1 MITSQTRSI
10 RRIAHVTTGLSP
22 HEPKGAK
29 EIAMIRRTEI
39 AGSHPVS
46 RRRGVV
52 LVVVLAMLGLLAV
65 IGVSFATYSNQAQ
78 IASRR
83 FVANTKANV
92 DPDSLLNYA
101 MEQLIND
108 SNNRLSALR
117 GHSLKRDMYGND
129 SVFHGIITTVPLVSA
144 NNFPK
149 PQVPPTITAVTTNV
163 TADPLTGRPLS
174 RPAMMVQTNI
184 PVTGTPF
191 DGYDFTRWVM
201 KVAICTGFDP
211 YGRPLN
217 QNPNFLTQT
226 VEVLNGAWA
235 PALQAGGFRRLLIAQ
250 PDTNAGMAQVGPNIY
265 FALDGRFLRSFNGSG
280 VTFMTFP
287 GSGVPQDWGVYPN
300 MRLNSGVLDSV
311 SGLFRPSGL
320 PSNPDLPI
328 APGLDEDYDA
338 ADLENWFLALQS
350 ADGSITLPSF
360 HRPGIL
366 RYDMST
372 FNPQAPATWGNYL
385 LNNDWRV
392 SLPAGAPTPVQLA
405 AYASSAAKFLRPRAA
420 DGHDRNTF
428 PDLVPDMRPRTISTN
443 SPNPTLGQV
452 GWFESDP
459 TTGVPIGATPDD
471 WVFHPGYDVDN
482 DGDGYNDS
490 VWLDLGFP
498 VQTDANGKKYK
509 PLFAFLVV
517 GLNGRLP
524 LNTAGNLHDR
534 DIGVTVADRDF
545 GPAVAS
551 AVPGVPKFNHTSHLG
566 TSPTEVNPKFA
577 LRNTVSQT
585 ADASFREI
593 VSTQGLR
600 GMLAGSRNG
609 PTALPGRW
617 GDARYLQAYVGTLL
631 PNVDPRI
638 GPEVNSLF
646 GNPVRPG
653 KSMPFLPGGASLP
666 SSITADSSDDD
677 ADTLDFLPDVVP
689 AGNGAILSPERA
701 DSTYPATSRNLLLAV
716 ERQRRYV
723 TPADPVGTGRLIPW
737 NRPPAFY
744 PGFMTNYVPTMPGI
758 VPAQI
763 TMLANQLGA
772 TAWYGRG
779 ADSRGRVGYF
789 GYYRAPGVSVPEIPP
804 PLMGQTTVRIE
815 SSLLNPLHG
824 YEAHRN
830 PLMIQ
835 DPESLV
841 QGGGFNAAAPFNFG
855 DGWEFAQ
862 LPQTLPFPFSNI
874 VTIPN
879 NKVPA
884 ASFPPTNVRGTF
896 TRDIASDATTINGF
910 LPALPT
916 PGGLLNRDEADEQN
930 LYDSND
936 QFDQPFRASDL
947 ADLYL
952 MGSTYD
958 SMSTPTES
966 RVANLF
972 TTAEAMHLAGKP
984 NPTYQNLVESAEVQ
998 NFKRW
1003 PVSPRKLFAHETWDT
1018 NRFSWSPDNPGGAFA
1033 ATPLLAGNANFLP
1046 NQSASA
1052 PNLSANAAGDFLQF
1066 PTPSLALGDRRINLN
1081 FPLPAYDYQAVPST
1095 PRHVEPT
1102 RLKWLRET
1110 YQLMQRVLPPKS
1122 VDTPLE
1128 KAHLA
1133 QFLVNVIDYR
1143 DPDAV
1148 MTLFSAVDPNTSA
1161 LGHGLYETIAA
1172 PGVPSV
1178 IVESLTGP
1186 PANTKPL
1193 DLWGMEYNPVAINEV
1208 LAYEYKYWGADG
1220 TQAER
1225 QHRRLFIELVNTL
1238 TASDIGGSNIA
1249 TPDSADMNMRGWDF
1263 VVVQDSN
1270 GTTPDATGR
1279 PNPFTGQLP
1288 TAADGIT
1295 PLGRIGSRASVAV
1308 PVSGVPGQPLP
1319 VGKEVKA
1326 MRMNAAGNGTNVI
1339 LSVFGNSQAPDP
1351 AVERNSPDTYLTSA
1365 QYTPRVVFNQSAAYD
1380 QLLPDI
1386 GQVTETEEGRFFWLY
1401 LRRPADPADPASP
1414 LVVVDSMRFPYM
1426 VSDAT
1431 RTDPMTPAFTV
1442 SNTRLY
1448 SVQRMQPYRGAHA
1461 VRNDTATQYFPFD
1474 AYGYSEQAS
1483 LTDDQDQAD
1492 SNTHQI
1498 GYAGAG
1504 QRTIVS
1510 DERMRHTIGD
1520 TNSRNET
1527 WESFSFADRDFQSVG
1542 ELLLVPAVGPGR
1554 FTKMFVENQPLLGAG
1569 RRSATPRTRPDD
1581 NPPNYSVSQPSYSAN
1596 YGTLLRDEPSVF
1608 PYLSDRFFYTGANQF
1623 LTGYTAP
1630 FQSVNGSGTVP
1641 AILAPAGTSM
1651 YGSPSA
1657 DGWHRILEFFEVP
1670 SSMNGA
1676 IGPVTEGE
1684 NGDWFRQTR
1693 VPGKLNLNLIVDEE
1707 VFMGLIDDAR
1717 LNLAEIDTTLDAN
1730 GNPIDQPPRIATG
1743 QFLDNNGVVQPM
1755 FMAMPNRGYPVD
1767 PNGRPP
1773 VKSPFPMKQ
1782 AFSDFLK
1789 LRHGGSGNLLAFGQ
1803 EPTGTP
1809 TARERPFRSLAF
1821 PDVNFTVLRPGA
1833 IPPSPFTLPGFRAN
1847 TEGFGTTRQN
1857 GLLYLHNFEANV
1869 ADNQIL
1875 VLRAPGAANTLN
1887 PPYLGDPGVRNIFL
1901 DYSAQFA
1908 YAQPPPVPFRRLFQI
1923 PDAHIGYTSQQRDWD
1938 RNSNA
1943 SMFGNPVVNQ
1953 TVAHYSLS
1961 TSGNRF
1967 FTDFLLP
1974 NGQFNT
1980 LTNDVLDNQNPTK
1993 AIWPP
1998 ATLFVPSNVLTA
2010 KTDLTAIPSSAQP
2023 TGTPP
2028 VPPTA
2033 LDPTTLPRP
2042 LLGANLYQSPRRVQI
2057 MGQPD
2062 SYALD
2067 KVEDRRQHPM
2077 FRTELIQKVMNLTTV
2092 RTHQFAVY
2100 MTVGFF
2106 EVKKEGNAN
2115 TMQPDILGPE
2125 IDKNSRY
2132 TTFTIV
2138 DRTRAEGFNPLNP
2151 GNYRDLIEYERRL
2164 K

>member
-1 MITSQTRSI
+1 MITSQIRSI
-10 RRIAHVTTGLSP
+10 RRIARVTTGRSP
-22 HEPKGAK
+22 HEPMGAK
-29 EIAMIRRTEI
+29 DIAMIRRTEI
-39 AGSHPVS
+39 AGSSRVS
-46 RRRGVV
+46 GRRGVV

-83 FVANTKANV
+83 FIANTKANI

-117 GHSLKRDMYGND
+117 GHSLKRDVYGND
-129 SVFHGIITTVPLVSA
+129 SIFHGIITTVPLVSA

-163 TADPLTGRPLS
+163 TSDPLTGRPLS
-174 RPAMMVQTNI
+174 RPAMLVQTNI

-211 YGRPLN
+211 FGRPLN
-217 QNPNFLTQT
+217 QNPNFLSQT

-265 FALDGRFLRSFNGSG
+265 FALDGRFLRSYNGSG
-280 VTFMTFP
+280 VSFTDIGGITH
-287 GSGVPQDWGVYPN
+287 DWGVYPN
-300 MRLNSGVLDSV
+300 MRLNAASNIADPI

-320 PSNPDLPI
+320 PSNPDLPV

-360 HRPGIL
+360 HRPGII

-372 FNPQAPATWGNYL
+372 YNLQAPGTWGNYL
-385 LNNDWRV
+385 LNNDWTQR
-392 SLPAGAPTPVQLA
+392 LPAGAPTAAQLA
-405 AYASSAAKFLRPRAA
+405 TYASSAAKFLRPRAA
-420 DGHDRNTF
+420 DGHDRTTF

-443 SPNPTLGQV
+443 TPNPTLGQL
-452 GWFESDP
+452 GWFETDP
-459 TTGVPIGATPDD
+459 TTGVPVGATPDD

-509 PLFAFLVV
+509 PLFAFLIV

-534 DIGVTVADRDF
+534 DIGVAVVDRDY

-551 AVPGVPKFNHTSHLG
+551 ATPGVPKFNHASHLG
-566 TSPTEVNPKFA
+566 TSPSEVNPKFA

-585 ADASFREI
+585 ADAAFREI
-593 VSTQGLR
+593 LSTLGLR
-600 GMLAGSRNG
+600 GMLAGARDGS
-609 PTALPGRW
+609 TALPGRW
-617 GDARYLQAYVGTLL
+617 GDARYLQAYIGRLL
-631 PNVDPRI
+631 PTVDPRI
-638 GPEVNSLF
+638 GPEVNTLF

-653 KSMPFLPGGASLP
+653 KSVPFLTGGAALP
-666 SSITADSSDDD
+666 STISPDSSDDD

-689 AGNGAILSPERA
+689 AGNGAFLSPERA

-744 PGFMTNYVPTMPGI
+744 PGYVTNYVPTMPGI
-758 VPAQI
+758 QPAEV

-772 TAWYGRG
+772 AAWYGRG

-789 GYYRAPGVSVPEIPP
+789 GYYRAPGVSVAEIPP
-804 PLMGQTTVRIE
+804 PTMGQTTVRID

-835 DPESLV
+835 DPQAV
-841 QGGGFNAAAPFNFG
+841 IQGGGFNAAAPFNFG
-855 DGWEFAQ
+855 DGWESAQ
-862 LPQTLPFPFSNI
+862 LPQTLPYPYSGI
-874 VTIPN
+874 VTIAN
-879 NKVPA
+879 NKIPA
-884 ASFPPTNVRGTF
+884 ANYPAPTVRGTF
-896 TRDIASDATTINGF
+896 TRDIASDVTTINGF
-910 LPALPT
+910 LPAAVT

-930 LYDSND
+930 LYDTND

-952 MGSTYD
+952 QGSTYD
-958 SMSTPTES
+958 ASSSPTVS

-984 NPTYQNLVESAEVQ
+984 NPTYQNLAESLEIQ

-1003 PVSPRKLFAHETWDT
+1003 PVSPRKMFAHESWDT
-1018 NRFSWSPDNPGGAFA
+1018 NRFSWSPDNPGGAFG

-1081 FPLPAYDYQAVPST
+1081 FPLPAYDYQAVPSI

-1148 MTLFSAVDPNTSA
+1148 MTLFSAIDPNTSA

-1186 PANTKPL
+1186 PANSKPL

-1208 LAYEYKYWGADG
+1208 LAYEFKYWGADG

-1225 QHRRLFIELVNTL
+1225 QHRRLFIELANTL
-1238 TASDIGGSNIA
+1238 TASDIGGTDIN
-1249 TPDSADMNMRGWDF
+1249 TPDSADLNMLGWDF
-1263 VVVQDSN
+1263 VVVQDSD

-1279 PNPFTGQLP
+1279 PDPFTGQLP

-1295 PLGRIGSRASVAV
+1295 PLGKIGTRASVAV
-1308 PVSGVPGQPLP
+1308 PVSGTAGQPLLA
-1319 VGKEVKA
+1319 GKEVKA
-1326 MRMNAAGNGTNVI
+1326 MRMNAAGNGTNVVFT
-1339 LSVFGNSQAPDP
+1339 VFGNSQAPDP
-1351 AVERNSPDTYLTSA
+1351 TVERNAPDTYLTNLLHA
-1365 QYTPRVVFNQSAAYD
+1365 PRVVFNQSASYD

-1386 GQVTETEEGRFFWLY
+1386 GQVTETEEGRYFWLY
-1401 LRRPADPADPASP
+1401 LRRPADPADPTSP

-1426 VSDAT
+1426 VTDAE
-1431 RTDPMTPAFTV
+1431 RTDPMTPTIDQ
-1442 SNTRLY
+1442 SDTRVY
-1448 SVQRMQPYRGAHA
+1448 SVQRLQPYRGAHA
-1461 VRNDTATQYFPFD
+1461 VRNDTATPYFPYD
-1474 AYGYSEQAS
+1474 AYGYSEQGA
-1483 LTDDQDQAD
+1483 LTDDDTNAD

-1498 GYAGAG
+1498 GYAGSV
-1504 QRTIVS
+1504 QKTIVS

-1527 WESFSFADRDFQSVG
+1527 WENYPFADRDFQSVG
-1542 ELLLVPAVGPGR
+1542 ELLLVPSVGPGR

-1569 RRSATPRTRPDD
+1569 RRSANPRTKPDD
-1581 NPPNYSVSQPSYSAN
+1581 NPRNYSVSDPRYSAN

-1608 PYLSDRFFYTGANQF
+1608 PYLSDRFFYTGANQY
-1623 LTGYTAP
+1623 LLGYEAP
-1630 FQSVNGSGTVP
+1630 FQSVSGAGTVP
-1641 AILAPAGTSM
+1641 AILAPSGTSM

-1657 DGWHRILEFFEVP
+1657 DGWHRMLEFFEVP

-1693 VPGKLNLNLIVDEE
+1693 VPGKVNLNLIVDEE
-1707 VFMGLIDDAR
+1707 VFMGLFDEAR
-1717 LNLAEIDTTLDAN
+1717 LNLAEIDTMTDS
-1730 GNPIDQPPRIATG
+1730 PPRVATG
-1743 QFLDNNGVVQPM
+1743 QYLDNNGVVQPM
-1755 FMAMPNRGYPVD
+1755 YMTMPNRGYPVD
-1767 PNGRPP
+1767 PTGRVPA
-1773 VKSPFPMKQ
+1773 VSPFPMKQ

-1809 TARERPFRSLAF
+1809 TARERPFRSLSF

-1833 IPPSPFTLPGFRAN
+1833 MPPSTLTLPGFAAT
-1847 TEGFGTTRQN
+1847 TEGFGTPRQN
-1857 GLLYLHNFEANV
+1857 GLFSIHNYETNPL
-1869 ADNQIL
+1869 DPQIL
-1875 VLRAPGAANTLN
+1875 SLRVPSNVNNAS

-1908 YAQPPPVPFRRLFQI
+1908 YAQPPALPFRRLFQI
-1923 PDAHIGYTSQQRDWD
+1923 PDAHIGYSSGARDWD

-1943 SMFGNPVVNQ
+1943 SMYGNPVVNQ
-1953 TVAHYSLS
+1953 TISHLALS
-1961 TSGNRF
+1961 TSGTRF
-1967 FTDFLLP
+1967 FTDL
-1974 NGQFNT
+1974 Q
-1980 LTNDVLDNQNPTK
+1980 NDVLDNQNPSK

-1998 ATLFVPSNVLTA
+1998 ATLFVPSNVTTA
-2010 KTDLTAIPSSAQP
+2010 LADLTAIPASDPP

-2028 VPPTA
+2028 VPKPA

-2042 LLGANLYQSPRRVQI
+2042 LLGANLYQSPRVDN
-2057 MGQPD
+2057 G

-2067 KVEDRRQHPM
+2067 KVEDRRQHPL

-2092 RTHQFAVY
+2092 RTQQFAVY
-2100 MTVGFF
+2100 VTVGFF

-2115 TMQPDILGPE
+2115 TLQPDVLGPE

-2132 TTFTIV
+2132 TTFAIV

-2151 GNYRDLIEYERRL
+2151 GNYRDLVEYERRL